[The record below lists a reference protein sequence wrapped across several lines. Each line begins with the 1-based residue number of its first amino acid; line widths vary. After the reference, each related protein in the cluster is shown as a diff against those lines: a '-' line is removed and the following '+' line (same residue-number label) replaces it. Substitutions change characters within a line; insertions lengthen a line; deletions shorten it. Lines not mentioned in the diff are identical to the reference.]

1 MFGSLFKKE
10 YPDFWNQ
17 YNNHFKE
24 KKELDLKN
32 PRFVVFDTET
42 TGLDVKNDRILS
54 IGAIS
59 ILGNSI
65 DVAHSFEIYLNQEK
79 FNAETVKIH
88 GILKT
93 GNLKKFSEEDAVIQ
107 FLNYVRDGILVAH
120 HVDFD
125 VSIINKAL
133 SRMNLPKLKNKRID
147 TGVLYKMSLPYTQT
161 YKHFGLD
168 ELCEVYK
175 ITKHDRHT
183 ASGDAYIAAIIFQKV
198 MASLKKKN
206 ENLQLTDLFHTER
219 REGLL

>member
-1 MFGSLFKKE
+1 MFGTIFKKK
-10 YPDFWNQ
+10 YPDFWNK
-17 YNNHFKE
+17 YDNYFKE
-24 KKELDLKN
+24 NKETDIEN
-32 PRFVVFDTET
+32 TRFVVFDTES
-42 TGLDVKNDRILS
+42 TGLDIKNDRILS

-65 DVAHSFEIYLNQEK
+65 DVSHSFEIYLNQEK
-79 FNAETVKIH
+79 FNADTVKIH
-88 GILKT
+88 GILKA
-93 GNLKKFSEEDAVIQ
+93 GNLTKFSEEEAIIQ
-107 FLNYVRDGILVAH
+107 FINYIRDGILVAH

-125 VSIINKAL
+125 VAIIDKAL

-147 TGVLYKMSLPYTQT
+147 TGGLYKMSLPYSQT

-168 ELCEVYK
+168 ELCNVYK

-183 ASGDAYIAAIIFQKV
+183 ASGDAYIAAILFQKI

-206 ENLQLTDLFHTER
+206 KNLQLRDLFHSQK

>member
-1 MFGSLFKKE
+1 MFGTIFRKK
-10 YPDFWNQ
+10 YPDFWNK
-17 YNNHFKE
+17 YDNYFKE
-24 KKELDLKN
+24 NKETDIEN
-32 PRFVVFDTET
+32 TRFVVFDTES
-42 TGLDVKNDRILS
+42 TGLDIKNDRILS

-65 DVAHSFEIYLNQEK
+65 DVSHSFEIYLNQEK
-79 FNAETVKIH
+79 FNADTVKIH
-88 GILKT
+88 GILKA
-93 GNLKKFSEEDAVIQ
+93 GNLTKFSEEEAIIQ
-107 FLNYVRDGILVAH
+107 FINYIRDGILVAH

-125 VSIINKAL
+125 VAIIDKAL

-147 TGVLYKMSLPYTQT
+147 TGVLYKMSLPYSQT

-168 ELCEVYK
+168 ELCNVYK

-183 ASGDAYIAAIIFQKV
+183 ASGDAYIAAILFQKI

-206 ENLQLTDLFHTER
+206 KNLQLRDLFHSQK

>member
-1 MFGSLFKKE
+1 MFGTIFKKK
-10 YPDFWNQ
+10 YPDFWNK
-17 YNNHFKE
+17 YDNYFKE
-24 KKELDLKN
+24 NKETDIEN
-32 PRFVVFDTET
+32 TRFVVFDTES
-42 TGLDVKNDRILS
+42 TGLDIKNDRILS

-65 DVAHSFEIYLNQEK
+65 DVSHSFEIYLNQEK
-79 FNAETVKIH
+79 FNADTVKIH
-88 GILKT
+88 GILKA
-93 GNLKKFSEEDAVIQ
+93 GNLTKFSEEEAIIQ
-107 FLNYVRDGILVAH
+107 FINYIRDGILVAH

-125 VSIINKAL
+125 VAIIDKAL

-147 TGVLYKMSLPYTQT
+147 TGVLYKMSLPYSQT

-168 ELCEVYK
+168 ELCNVYK

-183 ASGDAYIAAIIFQKV
+183 ASGDAYIAAILFQKI

-206 ENLQLTDLFHTER
+206 KNLQLRDLFHSQK